1 MRKIPSLTALRAFD
15 AVARHQSIARAG
27 GELLVS
33 ASAVSQ
39 QVTVLEKWLGTKLLV
54 RSTNSVGLTP
64 EGGKLAAS
72 LSQVFDDLETTV
84 SQVDG
89 RTRGVGVRLS
99 VLPSLASAWLIKRLP
114 TSLVDHFDGGLSI
127 DASKDQVDFSRE
139 NFDLAFRSGSGVYD
153 GCTALKVFDEYV
165 GPACSPG
172 YFEQNKVHLEQINA
186 CVLLGDKT
194 AGDEKS
200 NLNWNVWLQRAGLPQ
215 SLERTSI
222 HRFTDTS
229 LTIQAAKNGSG
240 IMLGR
245 SALIADEVARGELI
259 YPFATR
265 QISDWPYYLVY
276 PSTPHGPRKAVQD
289 VIDWI
294 LEEGRSSEGVVAQ

>member
-39 QVTVLEKWLGTKLLV
+39 QVTTLEKWLGTKLLI
-54 RSTNSVGLTP
+54 RSTNSIKFTP
-64 EGGKLAAS
+64 DGDKFAVS
-72 LSQVFDDLETTV
+72 LGYVFDDLEAAV

-89 RTRGVGVRLS
+89 RKHGVGVRLS

-114 TSLVDHFDGGLSI
+114 ASLEDHFDGGLSI
-127 DASKDQVDFSRE
+127 DASAGKVDFERE
-139 NFDLAFRSGSGVYD
+139 NFDLAFRSGSGDYD

-165 GPACSPG
+165 GPACSSD
-172 YFEQNKVHLEQINA
+172 YFKQNPVQLDQINA
-186 CVLLGDKT
+186 CVLLSDTT
-194 AGDEKS
+194 AGDTTS
-200 NLNWNVWLQRAGLPQ
+200 NLNWDVWLQRAGVPQ
-215 SLERTSI
+215 SLAKTST

-240 IMLGR
+240 VMLGR
-245 SALIADEVARGELI
+245 SALIADEIVRGELI
-259 YPFATR
+259 YPFQTK

-294 LEEGRSSEGVVAQ
+294 LEQGRSSEGVVAQ